1 VQNLPRLSVTPD
13 KLVLLVE
20 GSGPLFVDFDS
31 KNLSRRRA
39 AGKAQGLIRACR
51 PREGLRIVD
60 ATAGWGRDAA
70 LLASFGADVVMVERQ
85 PMMAALLAD
94 GLSRLKN
101 NSLKLSLVASDA
113 MEYLKTLLPAE
124 CPEVIYI
131 DPMHPVRQKSAL
143 VKKDMQA
150 LQQLI
155 GTDQD
160 ALLLIQQALVCAC
173 ERVVVK
179 WPQRLPSLIKPSYSL
194 EGKTVRFDVYTQN
207 KSTP

>member
-1 VQNLPRLSVTPD
+1 MQNLPRLAVTPE
-13 KLVLLVE
+13 KLVLLVD
-20 GSGPLFVDFDS
+20 GSGPLSVDFDS
-31 KNLSRRRA
+31 KIFLRRRA

-94 GLSRLKN
+94 GLSRLQ
-101 NSLKLSLVASDA
+101 NSPLKLSLITSDA
-113 MEYLKTLLPAE
+113 IDYLKALLPSDR
-124 CPEVIYI
+124 PEVIYI

-155 GTDQD
+155 GADQD
-160 ALLLIQQALVCAC
+160 ALLLIQQALGCAS

-179 WPQRLPSLIKPSYSL
+179 WPQRLPPLIKPTHCI
-194 EGKTVRFDVYTQN
+194 EGKTVRFDVYYVA
-207 KSTP
+207 S